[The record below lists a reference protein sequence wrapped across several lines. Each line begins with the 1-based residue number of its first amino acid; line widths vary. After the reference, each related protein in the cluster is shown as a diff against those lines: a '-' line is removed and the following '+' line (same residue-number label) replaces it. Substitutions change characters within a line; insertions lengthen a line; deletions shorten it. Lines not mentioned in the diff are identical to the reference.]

1 VVLITK
7 EIALGD
13 YVKDDITGF
22 SGVAVAKQTYL
33 HGSAKFLV
41 QPKTLQDAGG
51 TQSAEWFDS
60 GRLSIRA
67 RDAEYN
73 RADVEVQ

>member
-1 VVLITK
+1 VVLTHK
-7 EIALGD
+7 EVALGD
-13 YVKDDITGF
+13 YVKDDVTGF
-22 SGVAVAKQTYL
+22 SGVVTAKQTYL
-33 HGSAKFLV
+33 HSSAKFLV